1 VAVTGGIA
9 CYKSADL
16 VSQLAQ
22 AVMTTRVLMTEA
34 ATRFVAPLTFQSL
47 SNNPVVTNIWDA
59 QEHHDSQHIALA
71 QWCQAMVIAPA
82 TTHTI
87 AKLAAGLCDD
97 IVSLVATAIGP
108 NKPMLLAPAMNADLW
123 ANPIT
128 QRNVATVQQV
138 LGYHT
143 VGPDTGWQACRTQG
157 PGRMAQ
163 PDAIFDALL
172 ALLGH
177 D

>member
-1 VAVTGGIA
+1 
-9 CYKSADL
+9 
-16 VSQLAQ
+16 
-22 AVMTTRVLMTEA
+22 MTEA
-34 ATRFVAPLTFQSL
+34 AARFVAPLTFQSL

-172 ALLGH
+172 ALLGR